1 MSEKVDEPLTES
13 DKRQMWRMATFQC
26 RCEEDN
32 QYVKKMVHI
41 PSARIAPFFSSEK
54 AFLM

>member
-1 MSEKVDEPLTES
+1 VTKDKCGEWPPSNVDV
-13 DKRQMWRMATFQC
+13 KKMI
-26 RCEEDN
+26 